1 NPLGL
6 AQVEPIGSGA
16 SYAADVARARRLEPM
31 VREGHA
37 ASLTEL
43 AMRFAIANAQLST
56 TEIGLA
62 NIDELEAAIHAVEQG
77 PLSDAALARLTQLQA
92 GFLGETR

>member
-1 NPLGL
+1 
-6 AQVEPIGSGA
+6 
-16 SYAADVARARRLEPM
+16 M

-43 AMRFAIANAQLST
+43 AMRFAIANTQLST

-62 NIDELEAAIHAVEQG
+62 NIDELEAAIAAVNKG

-92 GFLGETR
+92 GFLGEAR